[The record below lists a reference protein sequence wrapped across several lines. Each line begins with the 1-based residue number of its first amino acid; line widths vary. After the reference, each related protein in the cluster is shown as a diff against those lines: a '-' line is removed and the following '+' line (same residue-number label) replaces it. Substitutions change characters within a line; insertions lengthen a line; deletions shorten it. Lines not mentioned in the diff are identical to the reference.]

1 MSETCT
7 VRPELIEFD
16 KGNSQY
22 LTIVAYPGADGG
34 FKFTSTDAAT
44 ASMSNVVDGAELS
57 YSDNLANLFAES
69 LSVNTAYISRLE
81 GLDTIALQ
89 QGSALDMNGG
99 DVSNIGTL
107 TTRAVNGNSIIIS
120 DNLLDMNETGDISR
134 VNELKFFGGAET
146 DLLTIQND
154 SIAFGKPDGTLN
166 MNNGLVTAVKTL
178 QMNGSSS
185 VLDSNFG
192 SVTNVQSLSFKAEGS
207 ASGNVFLDMNAGQ
220 ISNVNELLVGDLKMT
235 ATTLSSN
242 VNGSMKVE
250 DVTFNDQAIGDVQTL
265 TFVNNNGVIELA
277 NGTLNNVQTINAT
290 ANGTLNMNGGLL
302 DFGGSNGSLQLK
314 GATAVADIS
323 SLNLSTNQIKNLVGD
338 VRVED
343 VVFNANAVS
352 SVNTLS
358 LVDNNSSMNM
368 THGTVNNLNV
378 LNMKADASTG
388 GSINMNGGTLTFG
401 GSQGSLNLTGNNSVA
416 RVGDLKLST
425 NHIENESGSVRLE
438 SAVFTGKTM
447 QALQVSPLDGENE
460 TNVFDAKFESTKMT
474 VENVHADVIQPKTAS
489 DLTLTTP
496 ASLGTIN
503 VSSKRVTN
511 VATPVND
518 SDAANKYY
526 VQQALQQ
533 NVQGLKPKTA
543 VDHAA
548 LSTEWSADKLGY
560 SNYFVGHTPNVDS
573 DGNNNG
579 LLTIYLKEATD
590 GNIDGSIVLDGV
602 RISRAELNAAAQTD
616 ATGIQPK
623 LAHKRVL
630 FNGLNLESYAAGA
643 EVPASGSSNLPADT
657 FAANEAN
664 VAGLNGIWEIVR
676 MGTTI
681 NGDASSD
688 RVQIASTAYWPLVLK
703 RSLDMNENHE
713 IMNGAYA
720 YIKNG
725 SSGVKNY
732 GFVVTNDDPLA
743 LEQGITTKNGVL
755 KELNWVLFNNVN
767 YELAFKTEQGAEFEE
782 LSTTN
787 NTARFGKGGLLM
799 RYDAADEK
807 SIMVNTEL
815 LQYDTT
821 IDTLNVKGNL
831 DFSTLTTE
839 DTFVTCGATNFID
852 IMGSRFRAGA
862 AFETQDIVTNT
873 VTCESD
879 KTLKKNIEP
888 MADGIGLVSKLRPV
902 TYNWK
907 TDEESKNIEYGFIA
921 QEVEENFPSLVRTN
935 GETGIKSV
943 DYQKMVSLLAL
954 SVQELSQQVSELK
967 SKLSA

>member
-1 MSETCT
+1 MYIEGIMLNDKMMYNLDYIQMTNATGRLNMSNG
-7 VRPELIEFD
+7 RIE
-16 KGNSQY
+16 NASE
-22 LTIVAYPGADGG
+22 IVA
-34 FKFTSTDAAT
+34 
-44 ASMSNVVDGAELS
+44 E
-57 YSDNLANLFAES
+57 
-69 LSVNTAYISRLE
+69 
-81 GLDTIALQ
+81 
-89 QGSALDMNGG
+89 
-99 DVSNIGTL
+99 TL
-107 TTRAVNGNSIIIS
+107 T
-120 DNLLDMNETGDISR
+120 M
-134 VNELKFFGGAET
+134 FGGK
-146 DLLTIQND
+146 
-154 SIAFGKPDGTLN
+154 SI
-166 MNNGLVTAVKTL
+166 
-178 QMNGSSS
+178 
-185 VLDSNFG
+185 NFG
-192 SVTNVQSLSFKAEGS
+192 GSTGSL
-207 ASGNVFLDMNAGQ
+207 
-220 ISNVNELLVGDLKMT
+220 ELGG
-235 ATTLSSN
+235 AT
-242 VNGSMKVE
+242 
-250 DVTFNDQAIGDVQTL
+250 
-265 TFVNNNGVIELA
+265 
-277 NGTLNNVQTINAT
+277 AT
-290 ANGTLNMNGGLL
+290 AN
-302 DFGGSNGSLQLK
+302 
-314 GATAVADIS
+314 IS
-323 SLNLSTNQIKNLVGD
+323 SLNLSTNQIKNLAGD

-368 THGTVNNLNV
+368 TYGTVNNLNV

-401 GSQGSLNLTGNNSVA
+401 GSQGSLNLTGNNAVA

-425 NHIENESGSVRLE
+425 DHIVNESGSVRVE
-438 SAVFTGKTM
+438 NAVFTGKTM

-518 SDAANKYY
+518 NDAANKYY

-560 SNYFVGHTPNVDS
+560 SNYFVSHTPDVDV

-590 GNIDGSIVLDGV
+590 GNIDGSIVIDGV
-602 RISRAELNAAAQTD
+602 RLTRAELNAAAVAD

-623 LAHKRVL
+623 MPHKRVL
-630 FNGLNLESYAAGA
+630 FNGLNLESYTAGA
-643 EVPASGSSNLPADT
+643 EVPAPGSSNLPTDT
-657 FAANEAN
+657 FVAGEAN
-664 VAGLNGIWEIVR
+664 VSGLNGIWEIVR
-676 MGTTI
+676 MGTGI

-688 RVQIASTAYWPLVLK
+688 RVQIASTSYWPLVLK
-703 RSLDMNENHE
+703 RTLDMNEDHE

-743 LEQGITTKNGVL
+743 LSQGITTKNGVL

-767 YELAFKTEQGAEFEE
+767 YELAFKTEQGAEYEE

-787 NTARFGKGGLLM
+787 NTARFGKGGILM
-799 RYDAADEK
+799 RYDTADEK

-821 IDTLNVKGNL
+821 VDTLNVKGNL

-879 KTLKKNIEP
+879 KNLKKNIEP

-921 QEVEENFPSLVRTN
+921 QDVEENFPTLVRTN
-935 GETGIKSV
+935 TQTGIKSV

>member
-207 ASGNVFLDMNAGQ
+207 ASGNVFLDMNQGEV
-220 ISNVNELLVGDLKMT
+220 SNVAKLLVGNLELQGNNLTNNDGVMYIEGIMLNDKMMYNLDYIQMT
-235 ATTLSSN
+235 STDGILNMSN
-242 VNGSMKVE
+242 GRIDNAREIVAE
-250 DVTFNDQAIGDVQTL
+250 TL
-265 TFVNNNGVIELA
+265 TMYGGKSINFGGSTGSLELGGA
-277 NGTLNNVQTINAT
+277 TAT
-290 ANGTLNMNGGLL
+290 AN
-302 DFGGSNGSLQLK
+302 
-314 GATAVADIS
+314 IS
-323 SLNLSTNQIKNLVGD
+323 SLNFATNQIKNLVGD

-548 LSTEWSADKLGY
+548 LSTEWSVDKLGY

-602 RISRAELNAAAQTD
+602 RISRADLNAAAQTD

-657 FAANEAN
+657 FAATEAN